1 MSLVAAL
8 ALSGLVACDPLASPP
23 TLTVTSDATGG
34 DAAPG
39 DGVCEVT
46 AGAGDCTLPAAVDE
60 ANALGRA
67 AISVPA
73 GAYEGMDLTVTG
85 DVRLNRGAPADVVLG
100 DVDITVAE
108 GGALL
113 AEGLRTRV
121 ADPPPEGSN
130 EPGVHPV
137 TFSVAGELTLVR
149 STIASIGKSVVDS
162 VPQDATL
169 VVAPGGRAVL
179 NTSVLVGGLHAVVN
193 DGELASFA
201 SSLFSLVSAQL
212 LTNQGATSQYA
223 RTAFTT
229 LSPTVRVFSSCLG
242 DGTLV
247 SLGGNSAERLGCLRA
262 GDVGSYAA
270 NRFDIYTMQVTWP
283 EVSPT
288 VDAIPVG
295 TMLCDPA
302 GTDVYGAPFG
312 VDGNGD
318 GTGGCDVGAAEL
330 QP

>member
-1 MSLVAAL
+1 VALVAAL
-8 ALSGLVACDPLASPP
+8 ALSGLVACDPRIPP
-23 TLTVTSDATGG
+23 TLTVTSNATGG

-46 AGAGDCTLPAAVDE
+46 GGAGDCTLPAAVDE

-85 DVRLNRGAPADVVLG
+85 DVRLNQGAPADVVLG

-108 GGALL
+108 CGVLV
-113 AEGLRTRV
+113 AEGFRTRV
-121 ADPPPEGSN
+121 TDPPPEGSN
-130 EPGVHPV
+130 QPGSHPV
-137 TFSVAGELTLVR
+137 TLSVSGELTLVR
-149 STIASIGKSVVDS
+149 STIASIGGSVEEG
-162 VPQDATL
+162 VPQDTTL

-179 NTSVLVGGLHAVVN
+179 NTSVLVGGLNAVVN
-193 DGELASFA
+193 DGDLASFA
-201 SSLFSLVSAQL
+201 SSLYSLVSAQL
-212 LTNQGATSQYA
+212 VTNEGATSQYA

-229 LSPTVRVFSSCLG
+229 LSPVVRVFSSCLG
-242 DGTLV
+242 DGSFV
-247 SLGGNSAERLGCLRA
+247 SLGGNSAERAGCL
-262 GDVGSYAA
+262 GPDDVGSYAA
-270 NRFDIYTMQVTWP
+270 NRFDVYTMQVTWP
-283 EVSPT
+283 AVAPT

-295 TMLCDPA
+295 TLLCDPA
-302 GTDVYGAPFG
+302 GTDIYGAPRG

>member
-1 MSLVAAL
+1 VALVAAF
-8 ALSGLVACDPLASPP
+8 ALSGLVACDPRIPP
-23 TLTVTSDATGG
+23 TLTVTSNGTGG
-34 DAAPG
+34 DASPG
-39 DGVCEVT
+39 DGVCEAT
-46 AGAGDCTLPAAVDE
+46 AGAGDCTLPASVDE

-73 GAYEGMDLTVTG
+73 SAYEGMDLTVTG
-85 DVRLNRGAPADVVLG
+85 DVRLNWGAPAAVVLG
-100 DVDITVAE
+100 DVDITVAG

-121 ADPPPEGSN
+121 SDPPPEGSN

-137 TFSVAGELTLVR
+137 TLSVAGELRLVR
-149 STIASIGKSVVDS
+149 STIASIGASVVDG
-162 VPQDATL
+162 VPTDKTL

-179 NTSVLVGGLHAVVN
+179 NTSVLVGGQHAVVN
-193 DGELASFA
+193 DGGLASFA
-201 SSLFSLVSAQL
+201 SSLYSLVSAQL
-212 LTNQGATSQYA
+212 ITNEGATSQYA

-242 DGTLV
+242 DGSFV
-247 SLGGNSAERLGCLRA
+247 SLGGNSAERAGCL
-262 GDVGSYAA
+262 GPDDVGSYAA
-270 NRFDIYTMQVTWP
+270 NRFDVYTMQVTWP
-283 EVSPT
+283 AVSPT

-295 TMLCDPA
+295 TLLCDPA
-302 GTDVYGAPFG
+302 RTDIYGAPWG

>member
-1 MSLVAAL
+1 VALVAAL
-8 ALSGLVACDPLASPP
+8 AGLVACDPRIPP
-23 TLTVTSDATGG
+23 TLTVTSNATGG

-39 DGVCEVT
+39 DGVCEAT
-46 AGAGDCTLPAAVDE
+46 AGAGDCTLPAAVNE

-73 GAYEGMDLTVTG
+73 GAYEGMDLAVTG
-85 DVRLNRGAPADVVLG
+85 DVRLNWGAPADVVLG

-108 GGALL
+108 GGALV

-130 EPGVHPV
+130 QPGTHPV
-137 TFSVAGELTLVR
+137 TLSVAGELILLR
-149 STIASIGKSVVDS
+149 STIASIGASVEDGL
-162 VPQDATL
+162 PTDRTL

-179 NTSVLVGGLHAVVN
+179 NTSVLVGGSHAVDN
-193 DGELASFA
+193 DGELVSLA
-201 SSLFSLVSAQL
+201 SSLYSFLSAQL
-212 LTNQGATSQYA
+212 MTSEGATSQYA
-223 RTAFTT
+223 RTGFTT
-229 LSPTVRVFSSCLG
+229 MDPTVRVFSSCLG
-242 DGTLV
+242 DGTFV
-247 SLGGNSAERLGCLRA
+247 SLGGNSAERTGCL
-262 GDVGSYAA
+262 GHPDDVGQYAG

-283 EVSPT
+283 AVSAT

-295 TMLCDPA
+295 TLLCDPT
-302 GTDVYGAPFG
+302 GTDVYGAPWG

-318 GTGGCDVGAAEL
+318 GVGGCDVGAAEF